1 MDLLLASFHAAL
13 IPTSTFATIIDIY
26 EDTTISCVHETSLAL
41 KAILLN
47 DPTAFDD
54 PNKLPSILG
63 MSQ

>member
-13 IPTSTFATIIDIY
+13 VPTTIFASTVDIY
-26 EDTTISCVHETSLAL
+26 EDSTVSCVHETSLAL
-41 KAILLN
+41 KAILLS

-54 PNKLPSILG
+54 SNKLPSILG